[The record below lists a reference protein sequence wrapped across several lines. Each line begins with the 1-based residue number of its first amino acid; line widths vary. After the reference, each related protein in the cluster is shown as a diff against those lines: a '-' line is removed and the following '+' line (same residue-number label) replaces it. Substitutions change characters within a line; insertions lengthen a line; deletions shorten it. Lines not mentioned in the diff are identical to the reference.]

1 MTNTLTDPTRTSPQ
15 GGTETAQTPEIT
27 DGCAPSLE
35 GFLAWLPALVIL
47 IGMPLLALGTSKYVL
62 VPKMKQIYA
71 QQMAAGQE
79 VAAPLLAKIPLN
91 APDVK
96 GANSG
101 FRCLGL
107 ICADSASKEKV
118 EHNKA
123 RLTTL
128 AANDLKGKTALDLYQ
143 PGVLDAT
150 RTRLLADIDRA
161 LGGPAVKEVYIAVFP
176 PR

>member
-1 MTNTLTDPTRTSPQ
+1 MTNTLTDPTINPPQ
-15 GGTETAQTPEIT
+15 GGTETVQTAEIT
-27 DGCAPSLE
+27 NGHAPSQE

-47 IGMPLLALGTSKYVL
+47 VGMPLLALGTSKYVL

-71 QQMAAGQE
+71 QEMAAGRAD
-79 VAAPLLAKIPLN
+79 AAPVLAIIPFSV
-91 APDVK
+91 PDVK
-96 GANSG
+96 GASSG
-101 FRCLGL
+101 FRSLGL
-107 ICADSASKEKV
+107 ICADNASKL
-118 EHNKA
+118 KA

-128 AANDLKGKTALDLYQ
+128 AANELKGKTALDLYE

-150 RTRLLADIDRA
+150 RARLLAEIDRT